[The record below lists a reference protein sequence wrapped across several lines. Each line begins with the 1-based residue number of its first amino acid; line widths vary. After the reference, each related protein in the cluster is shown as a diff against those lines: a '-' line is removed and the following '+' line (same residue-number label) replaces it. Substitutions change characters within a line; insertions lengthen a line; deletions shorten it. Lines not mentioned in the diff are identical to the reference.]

1 LGGED
6 AGHRFAVSTHIK
18 VIGVLHIVSGVMSLV
33 GALTIFLA
41 LGVAGGIVASQGEH
55 GAAGVLA
62 IVAIV
67 ICGFLAIVGL
77 PGIIGGWGL
86 LAGKEWARILVIV
99 LGILHLL
106 NFPLGTALG
115 IYTLV
120 ILLRDDPQARMRSS
134 AI

>member
-1 LGGED
+1 MN
-6 AGHRFAVSTHIK
+6 THVK
-18 VIGVLHIVSGVMSLV
+18 VIGVLHIVSGVLSLI
-33 GALTIFLA
+33 GALAIFVA
-41 LGVAGGIVASQGEH
+41 FGIAGGIVASQGEH
-55 GAAGVLA
+55 GAASILG

-67 ICGFLAIVGL
+67 LCGFLAIVGL

-106 NFPLGTALG
+106 NFPFGTALG

-120 ILLRDDPQARMRSS
+120 ILLREGPGTQLRGNPV
-134 AI
+134 